1 MEESGFIRLVHD
13 EANSTSERAS
23 IRRPWRMLGAAALLS
38 VLFVA
43 MVALGRE
50 AFRNGISSL
59 SENYA
64 SRAAVPVARNETF
77 DAYSDTAPKSC
88 AGQPDGLEWIKPDGD
103 RAIQVFCEGGWVLM
117 QKRSGPSVNFY
128 RDWISYR
135 KGFGDETNFWLGN
148 DNLHALTLSGARL
161 RVVLVDANNSTR
173 YAEYSTFSV
182 ADEVENFRVIFEEY
196 SGNAG
201 DALSYHSGMSFST
214 WDADHD
220 QESGNCAESYFGAW
234 WYKGCHEANLNGLY
248 EGPGHVDSYATGI
261 TWTPWEGLYYS
272 LRSCHMWVQPNM

>member
-1 MEESGFIRLVHD
+1 
-13 EANSTSERAS
+13 
-23 IRRPWRMLGAAALLS
+23 LLS

-64 SRAAVPVARNETF
+64 SRAAVSVVRNETF
-77 DAYSDTAPKSC
+77 DACSDTAPRSWRGSSQMETEPSKSSAK
-88 AGQPDGLEWIKPDGD
+88 AG
-103 RAIQVFCEGGWVLM
+103 R
-117 QKRSGPSVNFY
+117 NFY

-220 QESGNCAESYFGAW
+220 QESGNCAEKYFGGW